1 MRIDRPFVLL
11 AMILFTDT
19 FGYAIVLPLL
29 PLAATRLGAGPLMVG
44 AIFASYSVCQL
55 VAAPQLGVVSDRVGR
70 RPVLVA
76 SQLGSAAGFALML
89 IPGAIWPLL
98 LSRVVDGATAGNVST
113 VNAAVLDRYPPERWG
128 PLFAYLGAATGL
140 GLLAGIAVSALL
152 AAHGLAAAAAVALL
166 LALLSAVLVLVAL
179 PETARRQAATG
190 WRESLA
196 PVSRGGARSLVARA
210 LASRFLGT
218 AMIAAFVLTL
228 PLFFFRKLGYSAA
241 QTAPILVLL
250 IGLGA
255 AFQVALAPRLLA
267 VWGPRGLALAGF
279 GAATAG
285 ALALTVV
292 GPAGAVVAA
301 AGLTIC
307 GIAAIDPSLT
317 ALVGSANPEL
327 KRGALMGLNQSL
339 VSAGQVV
346 GPLVGYAALTGGAAA
361 FGVVSAG
368 LAVAGAAVTLQAEDR
383 HART

>member
-55 VAAPQLGVVSDRVGR
+55 LAAPQLGAVSDRVGR

-89 IPGAIWPLL
+89 IPGAVWALV

-128 PLFAYLGAATGL
+128 ALFAYLGAATGL

-152 AAHGLAAAAAVALL
+152 AAHGLAAAATVALL
-166 LALLSAVLVLVAL
+166 LALVSAVLVLVAL
-179 PETARRQAATG
+179 PETARRQTASG
-190 WRESLA
+190 WLESWK
-196 PVSRGGARSLVARA
+196 PVLRGGAQNLIARA
-210 LASRFLGT
+210 LATRFLGT

-228 PLFFFRKLGYSAA
+228 PVFFFRRLGYGATE
-241 QTAPILVLL
+241 TAPILVLL

-255 AFQVALAPRLLA
+255 AFQVALAPRLLTL
-267 VWGPRGLALAGF
+267 WGPRGLVLAGF
-279 GAATAG
+279 GAATVG

-292 GPAGAVVAA
+292 GPAWGVVAA

-307 GIAAIDPSLT
+307 GIAAIDPSIT

-327 KRGALMGLNQSL
+327 ERGALMGLNQSL

-346 GPLVGYAALTGGAAA
+346 GPMVGYAALASGPAA

-368 LAVAGAAVTLQAEDR
+368 LAVAGAAFTLRSEDR